1 MKCLKSRF
9 GKRKETENI
18 PTGTTSPCA
27 APPSL
32 SRNITISLLLGTFV
46 PLILIA
52 GILLFYF
59 QRAYREE
66 VIAHIVAL
74 VKNHRNIIDGFLR
87 NHLDDT
93 RQLVHSNGIEKLMN
107 HDFLNDR
114 LTFLQKEYGS
124 AFVDIGLIDDQGI
137 LAAYAGSLQMEKVN
151 YSDETWYKEAV
162 SRDYYISDVF
172 PGTQDVPYFIIAV
185 KEYWRGKTWIV
196 RSTINFKSF
205 NYLVDNMRLGTT
217 GMAFIM
223 NRDGELQ
230 SNPPLPFLKDRK
242 VCRQYLASQVNTM
255 DGNDFK
261 VFESGIFGK
270 KCVFILTPIKHGEWI
285 LVFQQDAGEAFSE
298 IYHARNLTIII
309 FFIGL
314 IGVIKT
320 ILLSRRV
327 LNQLVGQVK
336 LVCKEKEAINEQF
349 IKANKLSSLGELAA
363 GVAHEINN
371 PVAIMVEEA
380 GWIEDLMEEES
391 NGSLKNYDEI
401 KQSLTQIRTQ
411 GKRCKDITHQ
421 LLSFARKTESKV
433 EALKLNNLIKE
444 IVALSEQRARYR
456 NVKIETELDQFLPAV
471 SASPSEMQQVLLNL
485 INNAFDAIDSRGGT
499 VTIASR
505 VETDNIVIDISDTG
519 EGIPE
524 ENVPKLFDPFFT
536 TKSVGKGSGL
546 GLSICY
552 GIIRKIG
559 GEIKVD
565 SNINVSTTFHV
576 YIPRNR
582 KKNTSSTENGL

>member
-1 MKCLKSRF
+1 M
-9 GKRKETENI
+9 ENI
-18 PTGTTSPCA
+18 PKDITSPCA
-27 APPSL
+27 VPPSL
-32 SRNITISLLLGTFV
+32 SRNVTISLLLGTFL
-46 PLILIA
+46 PLILIT

-66 VIAHIVAL
+66 VIAHLVAL
-74 VKNHRNIIDGFLR
+74 VKNHRSIIEGFLKT
-87 NHLDDT
+87 HLDDT
-93 RQLVHSNGIEKLMN
+93 RHLVHSNGIEKLMN
-107 HDFLNDR
+107 HNFLNDQ
-114 LTFLQKEYGS
+114 LILLQKEYGS

-137 LAAYAGSLQMEKVN
+137 LVAYAGSLQLEKVQ
-151 YSDETWYKEAV
+151 YSGKAWYKEALA
-162 SRDYYISDVF
+162 RDYYISDVF
-172 PGTQDVPYFIIAV
+172 PGIQNVPHFIIAV
-185 KEYWRGKTWIV
+185 KKHWRGKTWIV

-205 NYLVDNMRLGTT
+205 NYLVDKIRLGTT

-223 NRDGELQ
+223 NMDGELQ

-242 VCRQYLASQVNTM
+242 TCRQYLASQVNTM
-255 DGNDFK
+255 DGNDYK
-261 VFESGIFGK
+261 IFESGIFGK
-270 KCVFILTPIKHGEWI
+270 KCIFILTPIKHGEWI
-285 LVFQQDAGEAFSE
+285 LVFQQDASEAFSE
-298 IYHARNLTIII
+298 LYHARNFTVII

-314 IGVIKT
+314 IGVVKT

-336 LVCKEKEAINEQF
+336 LVCQEKEAINEQF

-380 GWIEDLMEEES
+380 GWVEDLMEEES
-391 NGSLKNYDEI
+391 DGSLKNYDEI

-411 GKRCKDITHQ
+411 GKRCKDVTHQ

-456 NVKIETELDQFLPAV
+456 NVNIETELDQFLPDV

-505 VETDNIVIDISDTG
+505 VETDYIIVDVADTG

-524 ENVPKLFDPFFT
+524 ENIPKLFDPFFT

-552 GIIRKIG
+552 GIIQKMG

-565 SNINVSTTFHV
+565 SNINIGTTTFHV

-582 KKNTSSTENGL
+582 KKSMANIEEGL